1 MMLVYLLA
9 VFYAT
14 RTGTVFS
21 IFFIGKCKMKK
32 ATIAWMMLVYLL
44 AVFYETKTGSMFSI
58 FS

>member
-1 MMLVYLLA
+1 MYLLA

-14 RTGTVFS
+14 RTDTVFS

-32 ATIAWMMLVYLL
+32 ATIAWMMLVYFL